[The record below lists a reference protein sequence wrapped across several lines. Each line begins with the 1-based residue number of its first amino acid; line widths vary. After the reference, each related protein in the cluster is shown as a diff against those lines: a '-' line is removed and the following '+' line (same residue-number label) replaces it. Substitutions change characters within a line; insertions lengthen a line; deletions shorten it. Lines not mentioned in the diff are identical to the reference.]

1 MVGDGETFGRI
12 HVGNIMGKF
21 ASVVNDWR
29 VIPRLLVVS
38 GYIFYG
44 YSFVWIVDWF
54 MAFNWDGV
62 TNEGVALALAAFPAA
77 ILAVLGTVLGVV
89 TNNYFRTGGVGNNGG

>member
-1 MVGDGETFGRI
+1 MVERGEGFGRV
-12 HVGNIMGKF
+12 HAGYIMGKF
-21 ASVVNDWR
+21 ACVVNDWR

-44 YSFVWIVDWF
+44 YSFVWIVEWF
-54 MAFNWDGV
+54 MAFDWASV

-77 ILAVLGTVLGVV
+77 ILGVLGTVLGVV

>member
-1 MVGDGETFGRI
+1 
-12 HVGNIMGKF
+12 MGKF
-21 ASVVNDWR
+21 AGVVNDWR

-44 YSFVWIVDWF
+44 YSFVWIVEWF
-54 MAFNWDGV
+54 MAFNWDEV

-77 ILAVLGTVLGVV
+77 ILGVLGTVLGVV
-89 TNNYFRTGGVGNNGG
+89 TNNYFRTGGAKNNGG